1 MSKEDLF
8 KNSSGKLLG
17 DLTGKF
23 KLSWVEGALDIDP
36 DNQTAKNI
44 VTPHTRTYLGT
55 HITPKKIYLFLAIL
69 ICGLA
74 LLLSR
79 IFYLQII
86 KGSYYYSWAENNR
99 LRIIPIAAE
108 RGIIYDRFNKELV
121 QNIPNFYLSIVPQG
135 LPNAALGKTTEEKKQ
150 ILEKRAQIVQR
161 VSELSGFTPEE
172 IEKKLEKYSSVSYQ
186 SLRIKE
192 NLDYHDALK
201 LYLQNSD
208 LPGILIENGSKR
220 SYPTVNSSSTN
231 SQLGL
236 SSILGYLGKI
246 DEQEWGAVKATKN
259 YLPSDDIGKTGLEK
273 FYESDL
279 RGTYGHK
286 KIEVDALEREQS
298 VLAVEPP
305 HPGKNIYLSIDLEGQ
320 QKLEEIIHAHL
331 TKIHK
336 EKATAIALNPKN
348 GEILAMVNYPSFNN
362 NDFSGGISSAV
373 YKKYLEDKNHPL
385 FNRAITGVYPPGS
398 TLKLVIAASALE
410 EKIITLNTT
419 FNSTGGLRISRW
431 FFPDWKA
438 GGHGLTNVTKA
449 IAWSVNTFFY
459 YIGGGYAD
467 FEGLGAEKIFTY
479 LKKFNLAQNTGI
491 DLPGESSGFIPSKEW
506 KQKTQGEQWFIGDTY
521 NTSIGQGGTL
531 VTPLQAAV
539 WTSVF
544 ANGGKIIQ
552 PHLVTKLTDPETKN
566 TAIKNPPPIKE
577 NFLTPETVSIVKS
590 GMRECVLDGSCKLLQ
605 NLPFTSGGKTGTA
618 QWNKNFDTHAWF
630 TTFAPYNDP
639 QIVVTVLVEEGGEGA
654 SAAMPIADQ
663 FLAWWG
669 HKYLTPNSR

>member
-246 DEQEWGAVKATKN
+246 DEQEWGAVKATKK
-259 YLPSDDIGKTGLEK
+259 L
-273 FYESDL
+273 FAL
-279 RGTYGHK
+279 R
-286 KIEVDALEREQS
+286 
-298 VLAVEPP
+298 
-305 HPGKNIYLSIDLEGQ
+305 
-320 QKLEEIIHAHL
+320 
-331 TKIHK
+331 
-336 EKATAIALNPKN
+336 
-348 GEILAMVNYPSFNN
+348 
-362 NDFSGGISSAV
+362 
-373 YKKYLEDKNHPL
+373 
-385 FNRAITGVYPPGS
+385 
-398 TLKLVIAASALE
+398 
-410 EKIITLNTT
+410 
-419 FNSTGGLRISRW
+419 
-431 FFPDWKA
+431 
-438 GGHGLTNVTKA
+438 
-449 IAWSVNTFFY
+449 
-459 YIGGGYAD
+459 
-467 FEGLGAEKIFTY
+467 
-479 LKKFNLAQNTGI
+479 
-491 DLPGESSGFIPSKEW
+491 
-506 KQKTQGEQWFIGDTY
+506 
-521 NTSIGQGGTL
+521 
-531 VTPLQAAV
+531 
-539 WTSVF
+539 
-544 ANGGKIIQ
+544 
-552 PHLVTKLTDPETKN
+552 
-566 TAIKNPPPIKE
+566 
-577 NFLTPETVSIVKS
+577 
-590 GMRECVLDGSCKLLQ
+590 
-605 NLPFTSGGKTGTA
+605 
-618 QWNKNFDTHAWF
+618 
-630 TTFAPYNDP
+630 
-639 QIVVTVLVEEGGEGA
+639 
-654 SAAMPIADQ
+654 
-663 FLAWWG
+663 
-669 HKYLTPNSR
+669 